1 MSSSDFRREL
11 GQQLRVDSVRS
22 SAAAGSG
29 HPTSSMSAA
38 DLMAVLLDGH
48 LRLDYSDPSNPAN
61 DHLIFSKGHASPL
74 YYAILKAAGAIDD
87 AELLTFRK
95 LGSRLEGHPT
105 PRIPPTD
112 VATGSLGQGLPIGVG
127 VAMAGRSLDQLP
139 YRVWALCGDSEMAEG
154 SMWEA
159 FQHAGWEGLSNL
171 TAIIDVNRL
180 GQTRETM
187 LGWDLDGYVRRIE
200 AFGWKAIAIDGHDV
214 DAIEAAYAEAEATT
228 DRPTAIVA
236 RTKKGKGVKAVED
249 QDGKHGKPLDDPEA
263 GIAELGGER
272 NLSVDVAKPEAGKAH
287 EFSVP
292 GGSMPSYELGS
303 EVATRKAYGESI
315 AALADIRGDVVALD
329 GEVSNST
336 HSEDFRKAHPD
347 RYFEMFIAEQQLVAA
362 AVGMQVRDWTPYV
375 STFAAFLSRAYDFVR
390 MAAISRAKLV
400 LSGSHAGVSIGEDGP
415 SQMALEDMASLRAI
429 HGSTVLHP
437 SDANQTAALVE
448 AAADQPGITF
458 IRTLRAKTPVR
469 TPAGEAKIGGS
480 RIAHEGDDV
489 AIIACGITLDEAVK
503 AAERL
508 ASDGVHARVLDAYSV
523 KPIDAEAVRAAARD
537 CGAIVTVEDHAPE
550 GGLGDAVL
558 EALAEGDERAHVV
571 KLAVRE
577 IPGSGTP
584 EELLHG
590 ALIDA
595 DAIADAAG
603 KLVAAPA

>member
-1 MSSSDFRREL
+1 MNRSEL
-11 GQQLRVDSVRS
+11 AQQLRVDSVRA

-38 DLMAVLLDGH
+38 ELMAVLIDGH

-74 YYAILKAAGAIDD
+74 YYAILNAVGAIDD

-139 YRVWALCGDSEMAEG
+139 YRVWVLCGDSEMAEG

-236 RTKKGKGVKAVED
+236 KTLKGRGVKAVED
-249 QDGKHGKPLDDPEA
+249 QPGKHGKPLDDAEEA
-263 GIAELGGER
+263 IAELGGER
-272 NLSVDVAKPEAGKAH
+272 SLSVDVAKPAAGTPH
-287 EFSVP
+287 EFSVS
-292 GGSMPSYELGS
+292 GGSMPSYEPGE

-315 AALADIRGDVVALD
+315 AALASMRGDVVALD

-336 HSEDFRKAHPD
+336 HSEDFREAHPD
-347 RYFEMFIAEQQLVAA
+347 RYFEMFIAEQQMVAA
-362 AVGMQVRDWTPYV
+362 AVGMQVRGWTPFV

-390 MAAISRAKLV
+390 MAAISRASLV

-415 SQMALEDMASLRAI
+415 SQMALEDIASLRAI

-437 SDANQTAALVE
+437 SDANQTASLVE
-448 AAADQPGITF
+448 AAADREGITF
-458 IRTLRAKTPVR
+458 IRTLRGKTPVR
-469 TPAGEAKIGGS
+469 TGVGEARIGGS
-480 RIAHEGDDV
+480 RVAHDGDDV
-489 AIIACGITLDEAVK
+489 AIIACGICVDEAVK

-508 ASDGVHARVLDAYSV
+508 ASDGVHARVLDAYSI
-523 KPIDAEAVRAAARD
+523 KPIDAAAVQAAARE

-590 ALIDA
+590 ARIDA